1 MSLLDAVWRSAPVAA
16 TALDDGTRAVSYAE
30 LQRLVA
36 QEQGW
41 LRAQGVRRCAL
52 LADNGI
58 AWAIADL
65 ALLAGG
71 LVNVPLPGYFTAA
84 QCEHVL
90 RDAGI
95 DAVLTDQPQ
104 RLQAHGCEP
113 RAVSA
118 ASGLTLLARHA
129 PGAQALPAHTI
140 KVTYTSGSTADPKGV
155 CLSGEV
161 LERVSAS
168 LRDTL
173 RRLELTR
180 HFCVLPLAT
189 LLENIAGLYVPLLLG
204 IESRLLPL
212 AITGMSYGKLDAAAL
227 LRAISGAQP
236 THLLLVP
243 ELLRVL
249 VHAAQVGVGQQ
260 AWRPPATLKFI
271 AVGGA
276 SVSASLLEAARGL
289 GLPVFEGYGLS
300 ECASVVCLN
309 LPWADRPGSVG
320 KPLPHARV
328 RIDAQGELHV
338 EGPAMAG
345 YLGMPRASDAIATGD
360 LGHIDADG
368 FVHVRGRA
376 KNMFITSMG
385 RNVAP
390 EWVERE
396 LLREPVLAHAMA
408 CGEARPFVVALLNPS
423 APAVTPAELQR
434 AVASANQRLPDYAQ
448 VRAWTLFPEAPTL
461 ASGLATANGRLKR
474 AVILARHGQCLEA
487 LYAVENVIGEC
498 D

>member
-1 MSLLDAVWRSAPVAA
+1 MSLLDAVWRSASSAA
-16 TALDDGTRAVSYAE
+16 IALTDGASRLSYRE
-30 LQRLVA
+30 LQQLVA
-36 QEQGW
+36 QECSW
-41 LRAQGVRRCAL
+41 LQVQGVRRCAL
-52 LADNGI
+52 FADNGI

-65 ALLAGG
+65 ALLEGA

-90 RDAGI
+90 SDAGV

-104 RLQAHGCEP
+104 RLQAHGFEP
-113 RAVSA
+113 RAVSG
-118 ASGLTLLARHA
+118 ASGLTLLSRHVA
-129 PGAQALPAHTI
+129 GVQPLPPHTI

-155 CLSGEV
+155 CLSAAV
-161 LERVSAS
+161 LERVSMS

-173 RRLELTR
+173 QRLELAR

-204 IESRLLPL
+204 IESQLLPQ
-212 AITGMSYGKLDAAAL
+212 ATTGMSYGKLNAAAL
-227 LRAISGAQP
+227 LRAIGAAQP

-243 ELLRVL
+243 ELLRLL
-249 VHAAQVGVGQQ
+249 VHAAQQGWQ
-260 AWRPPATLKFI
+260 PPGSLKYI

-276 SVSASLLEAARGL
+276 SVSASLLQDARAL
-289 GLPVFEGYGLS
+289 DLPVYEGYGLS

-320 KPLPHARV
+320 RPLPHARV
-328 RIDAQGELHV
+328 RLAADGELHV
-338 EGPAMAG
+338 GGPAMAG
-345 YLGMPRASDAIATGD
+345 YLGLPLADEEIATGD

-376 KNMFITSMG
+376 KNLFITSMG

-396 LLREPVLAHAMA
+396 LLREPAIAQAMA
-408 CGEARPFVVALLNPS
+408 FGEAKPFVVALLNPS
-423 APAVTPAELQR
+423 APTVTHTELQR

-448 VRAWTLFPEAPTL
+448 VRRWAVFPEAPTL

-474 AVILARHGQCLEA
+474 AVILERHGAQLEA
-487 LYAVENVIGEC
+487 LYSLENDIDLVS
-498 D
+498 